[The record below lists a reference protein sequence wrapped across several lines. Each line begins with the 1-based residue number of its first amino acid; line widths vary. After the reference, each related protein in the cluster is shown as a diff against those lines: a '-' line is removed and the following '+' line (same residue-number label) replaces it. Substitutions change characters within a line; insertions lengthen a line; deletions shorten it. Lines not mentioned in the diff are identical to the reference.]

1 MNYNFARTVIKAEDY
16 AEVTEKNGRYIVRI
30 KEDENA
36 DGTLV
41 CAETATTEEPQ
52 LEVVRS
58 EYNTWVEKQKAA
70 QLGRAITAKIAEITD
85 YDTSDAVNGFTLN
98 GKELWLD
105 KSMRVGLVNS
115 TTIEKE
121 AGKTETVLW
130 FDGVSYT
137 LPVDTALKML
147 AALEL
152 YALECYNVTAAHK
165 AEVAALTSV
174 EEVEAYD
181 ITSGYPE
188 RLTMEV

>member
-58 EYNTWVEKQKAA
+58 EYNTWVEAQKAA
-70 QLGRAITAKIAEITD
+70 QLERAITAKIAEITD

-152 YALECYNVTAAHK
+152 YALECYNVTAKHK
-165 AEVAALTSV
+165 AEVAALTTI

-181 ITSGYPE
+181 ITADYPYK
-188 RLTMEV
+188 LAL